1 MRMKLSNLE
10 RTFIEAKVHDVTVD
24 GHDDDQALRDLEIE
38 KPPQRAVTSRDAIA
52 MEKCIVFTEHMMCL
66 LQQLNG
72 EKCVGQDVDATLFTK
87 KTYVGTYLVVSWNC
101 SSGHFGGRW
110 ASQPTCDNPR
120 AGNLLLASA
129 ILLSGNSFTKV
140 GLPFKFLNLQYFSST
155 LTVLPVPEFVHRP
168 CSR

>member
-1 MRMKLSNLE
+1 MLIMRMKLSNLE

-87 KTYVGTYLVVSWNC
+87 KNICW
-101 SSGHFGGRW
+101 
-110 ASQPTCDNPR
+110 
-120 AGNLLLASA
+120 NLL
-129 ILLSGNSFTKV
+129 GC
-140 GLPFKFLNLQYFSST
+140 FLELQFWPLWRKMGFST
-155 LTVLPVPEFVHRP
+155 NM
-168 CSR
+168 